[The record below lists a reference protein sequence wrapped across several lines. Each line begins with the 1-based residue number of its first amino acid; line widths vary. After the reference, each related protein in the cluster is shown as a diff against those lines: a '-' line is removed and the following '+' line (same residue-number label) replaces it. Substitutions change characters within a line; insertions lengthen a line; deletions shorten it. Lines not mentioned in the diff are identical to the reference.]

1 MLYSVHQ
8 HSSLI
13 RATKSDKIMQVYDIK
28 KLDLS
33 NQPHHIKGSSYFEDA
48 YPSGPKSTFRPLFSS
63 RVQYNCQ
70 KETIL
75 AAIWGR
81 ITLPERETIREWKAC
96 EFIVYPF
103 AKSHPRVAILV
114 IT

>member
-1 MLYSVHQ
+1 MLHSVHQ
-8 HSSLI
+8 HSGLI
-13 RATKSDKIMQVYDIK
+13 RATRSGKIVQVYHIK

-33 NQPHHIKGSSYFEDA
+33 NQPDPIKGSSYFEDA
-48 YPSGPKSTFRPLFSS
+48 YPSGPKNTLGPLFSS
-63 RVQYNCQ
+63 KVQYNYQ
-70 KETIL
+70 KVTIP
-75 AAIWGR
+75 AAFRDR

-96 EFIVYPF
+96 GFIINPF